1 MIFRYRD
8 LQLMFMMWRI
18 TGPAFMAIAIIQ
30 EMGNDNK
37 ANRNK
42 QKPILPGNKKLLQY
56 QKNKTCKKYNK
67 S

>member
-1 MIFRYRD
+1 
-8 LQLMFMMWRI
+8 MMWRI
-18 TGPAFMAIAIIQ
+18 TGLAFMAIAIIQ

-67 S
+67 R